1 MNMLE
6 LLVSEFES
14 DLQVLFSLRIDKQK
28 EVFNTINPKVDTL
41 FTQMECLTEEDLN
54 KFILIQVNI
63 AKEKRNQAI
72 RQGATDKTDT
82 NWMSAAMLEHIYNSI
97 LSGDEKTVTH
107 ISKRL
112 MKWMRD
118 IENLI

>member
-14 DLQVLFSLRIDKQK
+14 DLQILFSLQIDRQI
-28 EVFNTINPKVDTL
+28 EIFNTLNPKVDTL
-41 FTQMECLTEEDLN
+41 FTQMESLDEEALI
-54 KFILIQVNI
+54 KFIVIQVNI

-72 RQGATDKTDT
+72 RQGATDKTDS

-97 LSGDEKTVTH
+97 LSGDEKTVMH

-118 IENLI
+118 VENLI